1 MLSAAILQEKD
12 TKLLT
17 KVDFPQEETPWWV
30 SLLPD
35 PKPEQIQKSKRCT
48 PSTSSTTKGR
58 RARRRDSAL
67 RRLQSLCTTDETQPT
82 AAPS

>member
-1 MLSAAILQEKD
+1 VEKQGCKWEVLAQGAMLSAAILQEKD

-35 PKPEQIQKSKRCT
+35 PKPE
-48 PSTSSTTKGR
+48 
-58 RARRRDSAL
+58 
-67 RRLQSLCTTDETQPT
+67 
-82 AAPS
+82 